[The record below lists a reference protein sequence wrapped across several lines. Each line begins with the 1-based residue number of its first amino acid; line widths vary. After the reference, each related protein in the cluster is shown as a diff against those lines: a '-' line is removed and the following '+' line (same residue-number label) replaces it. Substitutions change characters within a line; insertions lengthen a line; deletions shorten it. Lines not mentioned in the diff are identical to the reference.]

1 MRMDYRPS
9 RAEVLALLKR
19 ELLNWRVGLAFAGW
33 LTAVLAIPLLAW
45 LLFQL
50 LALPFGR
57 PLVWALIVSL
67 AIGSLAIYASFIGRM
82 VRYAK
87 RVRNAKSRIMEG
99 YADGAVAL
107 AEARKLPQGLEWLI
121 VGSMLIK
128 LVIPSFLALFLG
140 DLAVSARPLVNRSGI
155 KVPATDPEAIRMYA
169 RFLRK
174 EAEEKGYWQ
183 FFP

>member
-1 MRMDYRPS
+1 MDYRPS
-9 RAEVLALLKR
+9 RAEVLATLWR

-33 LTAVLAIPLLAW
+33 LIAVLAIPLLAW
-45 LLFQL
+45 LLLQM
-50 LALPFGR
+50 LALPIGR
-57 PLVWALIVSL
+57 PLVWALIVFL
-67 AIGSLAIYASFIGRM
+67 GVGSLATYVRFFGRM
-82 VRYAK
+82 IQYAK
-87 RVRNAKSRIMEG
+87 RVRTAKNRIREG
-99 YADGAVAL
+99 DPEGAVAL
-107 AEARKLPQGLEWLI
+107 TEARKLPQGLQGLI

-128 LVIPSFLALFLG
+128 LVIPCFVALFLG